1 MYSWQAVQFSIKS
14 SKSLISYGSKKINI
28 FSKSPKGIK
37 SLEFISDIEWDNGH
51 MNSSEAQFLAKIL
64 FKI

>member
-28 FSKSPKGIK
+28 FSKSPKVIK
-37 SLEFISDIEWDNGH
+37 SLEFISDIEWDSGH